1 MSPMNHIEQ
10 IQEAFTGYLTQA
22 FSISQEQ
29 AHTCT
34 PLLNTDPQKA
44 QFGDLSSN
52 AALVIGRQ
60 FGKAPM
66 AIAQQ
71 IVHEFKHPSL
81 EKIDIAGIG
90 FVNLFISCDAW
101 RSITQELFSG
111 NKRYFKPDTLKPKK
125 KYSIEFV
132 SANPTG
138 PLHIGNGRGGIIGDV
153 LGNTLSFI
161 GHDVIKEYYVNDA
174 GAQVKKLG
182 FSLLIRCQQLM
193 GIEATLPDDSYH
205 GEYLIDI
212 AKKCCAE
219 YGKTVLEKE
228 EAFFQEY
235 AQDAVLAMIK
245 QTLINFGITYSV
257 WFSEKSLHTTLAIEQ
272 ILQELRQKDLA
283 YEQDGAWWFKATA
296 FGDDKDRVIKKA
308 SGDWTYVGADM
319 AYLKNKIDRGADHL
333 IMVLGQDHHSFTIR
347 LKAAHEAL
355 DLVKYPLNC
364 ILYQLVRI
372 KEGENYARLSK
383 RAGRII
389 SLDDL
394 LQAVGKDVVRFFFLN
409 RKADAH
415 LEFDLDLALKKT
427 EENPVYYIQYAYVR
441 IKSILARTQQEKE
454 LHLDGISTADITN
467 TLTADDI
474 ALVKKVISFKELLK
488 TIAEHHSVHVLSHY
502 AIELA
507 TCFHQYYARYRIV
520 DPQNEAL
527 SRSRLALLTI
537 IKTTLEI
544 LFDII
549 GISKPE
555 QM

>member
-1 MSPMNHIEQ
+1 MNHIEQ
-10 IQEAFTGYLTQA
+10 IQDAFVTYLVQT
-22 FSISQEQ
+22 FSITPEQ
-29 AHTCT
+29 ARICN
-34 PLLNTDPQKA
+34 PLLNTDPQKT

-52 AALVIGRQ
+52 AALIISRRIG
-60 FGKAPM
+60 KNPM
-66 AIAQQ
+66 VVAQQ
-71 IVHEFKHPSL
+71 IAHEFKHPNL
-81 EKIDIAGIG
+81 EKVDIAGIG
-90 FVNLFISCDAW
+90 FVNLFLSKDAW
-101 RSITQELFSG
+101 RIVTQELFSG

-182 FSLLIRCQQLM
+182 ISLLIRCQQLM

-205 GEYLIDI
+205 GEYLLDI

-228 EAFFQEY
+228 ELFFQEY

-245 QTLINFGITYSV
+245 NTLSNFGINYSV
-257 WFSEKSLHTTLAIEQ
+257 WFSEKSLHTSNAIEQ

-296 FGDDKDRVIKKA
+296 FGDDKDRVVKKA

-333 IMVLGQDHHSFTIR
+333 VMVLGQDHHSFTIR

-355 DLVKYPLNC
+355 ELTKYPLDC

-372 KEGENYARLSK
+372 KEGEGYARLSK
-383 RAGRII
+383 RAGRIL

-441 IKSILARTQQEKE
+441 IKSILSRTQQEKE
-454 LHLDGISTADITN
+454 LHLDGVSVGDIAN
-467 TLTADDI
+467 ELTADDI
-474 ALVKKVISFKELLK
+474 ALVKKVISLKELLI
-488 TIAEHHSVHVLSHY
+488 TVGENHSVHVLSHY

-507 TCFHQYYARYRIV
+507 TCFHQYYARYRII
-520 DPQNEAL
+520 DPQNTTI
-527 SRSRLALLTI
+527 SRGRLALLMI
-537 IKTTLEI
+537 IKTTLEL